1 MDKTQDVITMIGYG
15 PLLGGLLLAVA
26 FLAGSLYTQQ
36 GRLRG
41 PEPKGPLKEAK
52 GPLREAQLTES
63 NGLKGEP
70 STTDIED
77 QDLAPAIRY
86 VKYYQDL
93 PKEYCCRAMREGV
106 EDLEFIEYYQYY
118 DEYLFSSYDGYPMAR
133 MRYCPYCGKEIASL
147 RALASVLESRY
158 CGKKGWEVEEF
169 ERYWDL
175 YRGGKSQEEAERIV
189 EQERRSLPPQE

>member
-36 GRLRG
+36 GRLRRAK
-41 PEPKGPLKEAK
+41 PKGPLKEAK

-86 VKYYQDL
+86 INVSPGPSKRVLL
-93 PKEYCCRAMREGV
+93 PGDAG
-106 EDLEFIEYYQYY
+106 
-118 DEYLFSSYDGYPMAR
+118 
-133 MRYCPYCGKEIASL
+133 
-147 RALASVLESRY
+147 
-158 CGKKGWEVEEF
+158 
-169 ERYWDL
+169 ERW
-175 YRGGKSQEEAERIV
+175 RKI
-189 EQERRSLPPQE
+189 